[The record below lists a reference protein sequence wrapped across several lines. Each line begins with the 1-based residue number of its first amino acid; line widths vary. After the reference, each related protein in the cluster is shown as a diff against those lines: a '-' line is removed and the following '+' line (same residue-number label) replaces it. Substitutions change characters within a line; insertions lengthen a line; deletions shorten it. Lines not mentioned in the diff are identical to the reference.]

1 MIRNVHFLAIS
12 SRIQT
17 VRFNN
22 KKARRGHSHFQ
33 YGVTVVTD
41 KSTVVTE
48 TVLLKILKIRGVI
61 NKDIIQHHCLMG
73 HWSFQLFRGRVKR
86 TISLAIIII
95 PDDGTKKTGI
105 Y

>member
-1 MIRNVHFLAIS
+1 VIMAIRWKKFEFGAVFPSFIFTIKSNLLNWDFHVIRNVHFLAIS
-12 SRIQT
+12 SRIQK

-33 YGVTVVTD
+33 YRVTVVTD

-61 NKDIIQHHCLMG
+61 NKDIYN
-73 HWSFQLFRGRVKR
+73 
-86 TISLAIIII
+86 TIA
-95 PDDGTKKTGI
+95 
-105 Y
+105 